1 MYSSK
6 RINMKEI
13 NKIKEQIDKKE
24 LELSILRKELN
35 DNGKRK
41 YYYLIGKFYKL
52 SATEMIK
59 ITDVNYIDHIGI
71 NFKCIRIYS
80 NDNIEIILDDNYK
93 LFFVDIEEK
102 RITEV
107 SKEMFIEFMY
117 SSFDQTSK
125 IINEII

>member
-1 MYSSK
+1 
-6 RINMKEI
+6 MKEI
-13 NKIKEQIDKKE
+13 NKIKEKIDKKE

-35 DNGKRK
+35 DNDKRK
-41 YYYLIGKFYKL
+41 YDYLIGKFYKL

-59 ITDVNYIDHIGI
+59 ITDVNYVDHIGV
-71 NFKCIRIYS
+71 NFNCIRIYS

-93 LFFVDIEEK
+93 ISFIDIEEK

-117 SSFDQTSK
+117 RSFDETTK